1 MVVVTNDY
9 HAFRTAL
16 QARRLRIDT
25 HAVGAP
31 TARYFLPSAYL
42 REFVAVLRQNWLLHA
57 VVIAALALGVFGLLI
72 ISLSPLGFQ
81 PN

>member
-1 MVVVTNDY
+1 MT
-9 HAFRTAL
+9 
-16 QARRLRIDT
+16 DT